1 MWRAAKFL
9 LLKTSSMAIYTTFID
24 KESSIWKRK
33 KKLVVNMMISPSQ
46 LVFCLFCFLMHA
58 VLYACYSGPTST
70 ACLCWRWKT
79 WWSWVT
85 NQTPNASSP
94 TCSLWSTTCADT
106 RCPWVGPVTSDLFSG
121 WDPPAP
127 PPQTF
132 TWWWP
137 PLWQQAGSN
146 SCTSLMVGLGIV
158 SVCACVCIS

>member
-1 MWRAAKFL
+1 MWRAATFLQLFL
-9 LLKTSSMAIYTTFID
+9 LLKTSSMAIYTIFID

-33 KKLVVNMMISPSQ
+33 KNLMISSSQ

-58 VLYACYSGPTST
+58 VLYACSSGPTPT

-94 TCSLWSTTCADT
+94 MCSLWSTTCADM

-121 WDPPAP
+121 P
-127 PPQTF
+127 PPPHPQPSPDDGLPSDSRLGQTVAHL
-132 TWWWP
+132 WWSAW
-137 PLWQQAGSN
+137 
-146 SCTSLMVGLGIV
+146 GL
-158 SVCACVCIS
+158 